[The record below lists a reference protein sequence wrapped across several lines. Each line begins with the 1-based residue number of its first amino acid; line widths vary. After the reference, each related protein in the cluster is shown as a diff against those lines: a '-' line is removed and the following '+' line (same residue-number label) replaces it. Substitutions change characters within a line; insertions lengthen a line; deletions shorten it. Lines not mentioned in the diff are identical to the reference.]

1 VQVDIS
7 VDRSSAP
14 ETLVR
19 HFFIRRLT
27 AFFVRLF
34 ERYTPDPYV
43 LAVGLSILTAVL
55 AALFKRIG
63 DDDLY
68 RIIRRV
74 MGFTVMSF
82 LLGTVLFGAALLI
95 LV

>member
-1 VQVDIS
+1 

-14 ETLVR
+14 QTLVR
-19 HFFIRRLT
+19 HSFIRRLT
-27 AFFVRLF
+27 AFFVHLF

-43 LAVGLSILTAVL
+43 LAVGLSILTA
-55 AALFKRIG
+55 LFSSPVRPKRIG

>member
-1 VQVDIS
+1 MQVDIF
-7 VDRSSAP
+7 VDRSSARQR
-14 ETLVR
+14 LVR
-19 HFFIRRLT
+19 HSFIRRFT

-55 AALFKRIG
+55 AAPALQVVAVARIS
-63 DDDLY
+63 
-68 RIIRRV
+68 IRRV